1 MAREDAELAQAIA
14 RQIATYNGQ
23 IFAKCSLDTRSA
35 LITLAYSIIATV
47 ARLKGGRNGET

>member
-23 IFAKCSLDTRSA
+23 IFTKLSLDTRST
-35 LITLAYSIIATV
+35 LISLAYSIIANV
-47 ARLKGGRNGET
+47 RRIGAQHG